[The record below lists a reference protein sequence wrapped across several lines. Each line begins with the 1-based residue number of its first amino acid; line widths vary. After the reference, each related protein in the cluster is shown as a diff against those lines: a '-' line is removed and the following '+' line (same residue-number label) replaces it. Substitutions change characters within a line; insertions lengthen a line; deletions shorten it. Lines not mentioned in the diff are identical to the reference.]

1 MNILLIN
8 HYAGLPQYGMEYRP
22 YYMAREWVKMGHR
35 VTIVGANYSHLRST
49 QPSCNEE
56 AIDGIRY
63 VWLNTPAYKGNG
75 LSRVLNMLAFVKGL
89 YCQWHKLIRG
99 NNPDLVIASS
109 TYPLDIYPARHIARK
124 CGAKL
129 VYEVHDLWP
138 LSPRELGG
146 MSKHHPF
153 IMIMQKAENDAYKS
167 VDRVISMLPNAKEHM
182 LRHGLREDKFSYV
195 PNGVSADE
203 WRIEDANGKEH
214 GKVLNELKVQGEFL
228 VLYAGAHGVAN
239 ALPALVEAGRLVQGE
254 KITIVLMGNGPEK
267 EALEKK
273 VSDDKISNVLFLP
286 AVNKK
291 EIPYVLSLADVLYIG
306 LQKQPLFRFGISPNK
321 MMDYMMASK
330 PIISS
335 IEAGNDLVSD
345 AECGISVPA
354 ENPKEIAKALMQM
367 KELSEVER
375 VKLGGNG
382 KFYVKKY
389 HEYKVL
395 AANFLESIVL

>member
-22 YYMAREWVKMGHR
+22 YYMAREWVKMGHL

-56 AIDGIRY
+56 AIEGIRY

-146 MSKHHPF
+146 MSKYHPF
-153 IMIMQKAENDAYKS
+153 ILIMQKAENDAYKS
-167 VDRVISMLPNAKEHM
+167 VDRVVSMLPNAKEHM
-182 LRHGLREDKFSYV
+182 LKHGLREDKFSYV
-195 PNGVSADE
+195 PNGISADE
-203 WRIEDANGKEH
+203 WRIEDADGKEH
-214 GKVLNELKVQGEFL
+214 GKVLNELKAQGEFL

-239 ALPALVEAGRLVQGE
+239 ALPALVEAGCLVQEE
-254 KITIVLMGNGPEK
+254 KITIVLVGNGPEK

-382 KFYVKKY
+382 KVYVKKY

-395 AANFLESIVL
+395 AANFLEAIVL